1 MDARAACALDTFW
14 PQLQAAAHRVL
25 LLDYDGT
32 LAPFQLE
39 RDRAFPYP
47 GVRDILNKIQ
57 DAGRTRLIIISGRA
71 VDDLQPLLGLDR
83 LPELWGSHG
92 FERQLPDGTLLT
104 GEIEAGCLQTLE
116 RAYAWM
122 IAHGHGPD
130 CEKKPSSIAFHWRGA
145 PAEKRPGLARTI
157 RQAWTPFTAGT
168 ELAIHS
174 FAGGLELR
182 CAGVNKGRAVAK
194 ILQECDRDTVLAYLG
209 DDLTDEDAFRTLQ
222 GHGLSVL
229 VRDTY
234 RDTAADCW
242 LRPPGELLDFLR
254 NWQIFSVK

>member
-1 MDARAACALDTFW
+1 MEALAACSLDTFW
-14 PQLQAAAHRVL
+14 RQLQAASHRVL

-47 GVRDILNKIQ
+47 GVREILNKILNT
-57 DAGRTRLIIISGRA
+57 GRTRLIIISGRA
-71 VDDLQPLLGLDR
+71 VEALQPLLGLDR

-92 FERQLPDGTLLT
+92 YERRLQDGTLLT
-104 GEIEAGCLQTLE
+104 GEIEAGCLRGLE
-116 RAYAWM
+116 KAYTWM
-122 IAHGHGPD
+122 TAHGHGAD

-145 PAEKRPGLARTI
+145 AASERRKLARTI
-157 RQAWTPFTAGT
+157 RQAWTPFTKGT
-168 ELAIHS
+168 GLEIHA
-174 FAGGLELR
+174 FDGGLELR
-182 CAGVNKGRAVAK
+182 CAGVHKGRAVGK
-194 ILQECDRDTVLAYLG
+194 VLQECDRDTVLAYLG

-242 LRPPGELLDFLR
+242 LRPPDELLDFLR
-254 NWQIFSVK
+254 NWHIFSVK